1 MNLHDHACQHQREAH
16 FTVNGFVELD
26 SRQTLS
32 QELDDIRTL
41 LKKAMV
47 LEHTVI
53 PPYLTLLYTLND
65 DSDHWILNVIRSVVV
80 EEMLHFVLVGNL
92 LNAVGGSPEVNSPD
106 FLPDY
111 PAPLPFGID
120 DLEIQ
125 LHAFSPHA
133 IHQAMQIEHPKY
145 VRPEVVAN
153 HVCSDMTIGEFY
165 VYIESRLR
173 AAVKA
178 FGEKAVFCG
187 DANRQIA
194 PEHFTY
200 GAGSNVIPVYDLN
213 SATEAVRVIYHQ
225 GEGSPN
231 QLWLSDDGE
240 IAHYY
245 RFNEIYRGRRYVSCD
260 TIASGP
266 SGVQLTTGWE
276 HAVKT
281 HSGLKVSDYPA
292 GDEQAA
298 IVRFNR
304 RYCELLEQLQ
314 QGLCGKPQ
322 KLMPALASMHALRDD
337 FLHIVRMPY
346 PGDNDYSCAPTFEYT
361 PPKVTTSP
369 SAVLDV
375 SFSSNQSTLSTLM
388 LAYAS
393 GDVQKAVACM
403 SEHIVWDIS
412 GPIDVPYAG
421 VFYGHDGFNR
431 YWSLMEQT
439 VEFSSIGTENVFFNG
454 NEAMAYGG
462 EQGITKTTRMP
473 YSYDWAIRYEFNE
486 DHKVVL
492 MRQYFNPMR
501 IQAAL
506 AASPTG
512 GASGG

>member
-1 MNLHDHACQHQREAH
+1 MNLHDHACQLQREAH
-16 FTVNGFVELD
+16 FKVNGFVELD
-26 SRQTLS
+26 SRLTLS
-32 QELDDIRTL
+32 QELEDIRTL

-47 LEHTVI
+47 LEHAVI
-53 PPYLTLLYTLND
+53 PPYLTMLYTLND
-65 DSDHWILNVIRSVVV
+65 ESDRWILDVIRSVVV
-80 EEMLHFVLVGNL
+80 EEMQHLVLVGNL
-92 LNAVGGSPEVNSPD
+92 LNAVGGTPQVNSPD
-106 FLPDY
+106 FLLDY

-133 IHQAMQIEHPKY
+133 VHQAMQIEYPKP
-145 VRPEVVAN
+145 VRPGIVAN
-153 HVCSDMTIGEFY
+153 HVCSDMSIGEFY

-173 AAVKA
+173 AAVKT

-194 PEHFTY
+194 PEHFTC
-200 GAGSNVIPVYDLN
+200 GAGNNMIPVYDLN
-213 SATEAVRVIYHQ
+213 SAIKAVRAIFNQ

-231 QLWLSDDGE
+231 ERLQGGDGE

-245 RFNEIYRGRRYVSCD
+245 RFNEIYCGRRYVSDD
-260 TIASGP
+260 TLASGP
-266 SGVQLTTGWE
+266 SGVKLSTGWD

-281 HSGLKVSDYPA
+281 HSGFKVCDYPA
-292 GDEQAA
+292 GDAQAA

-322 KLMPALASMHALRDD
+322 KLMPALSSMQLLRDD
-337 FLHIVRMPY
+337 FRHIVRMPY
-346 PGDNDYSCAPTFEYT
+346 PGDSGYSCAPTFEYT
-361 PPKVTTSP
+361 PLKVTASP
-369 SAVLDV
+369 IIVQDV
-375 SFSSNQSTLSTLM
+375 SFNSNQNTLNTLM
-388 LAYAS
+388 QAYAC
-393 GDVQKAVACM
+393 GNVRKAVACM

-421 VFYGHDGFNR
+421 VFYGHDGFSR
-431 YWSLMEQT
+431 YWALMEQT
-439 VEFSSIGTENVFFNG
+439 VEFSSIGTQNVFFSG

-462 EQGITKTTRMP
+462 EQGITKTTRVP
-473 YSYDWAIRYEFNE
+473 YSYDWAIRYEFDE

-506 AASPTG
+506 AAPRTG
-512 GASGG
+512 GESGC

>member
-1 MNLHDHACQHQREAH
+1 MNLHDNACQLHRENH
-16 FTVNGFVELD
+16 FKVNGFVELD
-26 SRQTLS
+26 GRQTLS

-47 LEHTVI
+47 LEHAVI
-53 PPYLTLLYTLND
+53 PPYLTMLYTLND
-65 DSDHWILNVIRSVVV
+65 DRDRWISDVIRSVVV

-92 LNAVGGSPEVNSPD
+92 LNAVGGTPEVNAPD

-145 VRPEVVAN
+145 IRPEVVAN

-178 FGEKAVFCG
+178 FGEAAVFCG

-213 SATEAVRVIYHQ
+213 SAIEAVRVIYHQ

-245 RFNEIYRGRRYVSCD
+245 RFNEIYCGRRYVSDD

-266 SGVQLTTGWE
+266 TGVQLTTGWD

-292 GDEQAA
+292 GDAQAA

-322 KLMPALASMHALRDD
+322 KLMPTLASMHALRDD

-346 PGDNDYSCAPTFEYT
+346 PGDSGYFCAPTFEYT
-361 PPKVTTSP
+361 PPKVTVSP
-369 SAVLDV
+369 SVVPDV
-375 SFSSNQSTLSTLM
+375 SFNSNQKTLSTLM
-388 LAYAS
+388 QAYAS

-403 SEHIVWDIS
+403 SEHIIWDIS

-421 VFYGHDGFNR
+421 VFYGHDGFSR

-462 EQGITKTTRMP
+462 EQGITKTTRVP
-473 YSYDWAIRYEFNE
+473 YSYDWAIRYEFND

-506 AASPTG
+506 AASHAVGEPNG
-512 GASGG
+512 